1 MLPARC
7 IQYYECADDPSQ
19 TKQEDVP
26 CDTPPPP
33 PTPGDYYDEPQDCP
47 AGQAWSAAENKCVPG
62 NLIACRNGDGS
73 WRLFQQD
80 GDLDNFNDVYYGNAP
95 NAYAN
100 GVNYPEGVVA
110 SISSQQYCDNN
121 PIPTEPEQVV
131 PAPDVPATVPAPT
144 PTQTPTPAPTPSV
157 RPQPSG
163 GFPGAFQPIPL
174 EPSGPMPTQD
184 VFRPAAQRP
193 QEFVHRAFPCGGQVP
208 FSVRLLRTETAPSR
222 PDLWKDQWT

>member
-1 MLPARC
+1 MVTG
-7 IQYYECADDPSQ
+7 E
-19 TKQEDVP
+19 
-26 CDTPPPP
+26 
-33 PTPGDYYDEPQDCP
+33 
-47 AGQAWSAAENKCVPG
+47 
-62 NLIACRNGDGS
+62 
-73 WRLFQQD
+73 
-80 GDLDNFNDVYYGNAP
+80 YYGSAP
-95 NAYAN
+95 NANAN
-100 GVNYPEGVVA
+100 GVDYPAGVVA
-110 SISSQQYCDNN
+110 SIADANGLYCQEH
-121 PIPTEPEQVV
+121 PVPTGGPAETPPPVIEEPE
-131 PAPDVPATVPAPT
+131 ATPVPT
-144 PTQTPTPAPTPSV
+144 PAPTPAPTPSV